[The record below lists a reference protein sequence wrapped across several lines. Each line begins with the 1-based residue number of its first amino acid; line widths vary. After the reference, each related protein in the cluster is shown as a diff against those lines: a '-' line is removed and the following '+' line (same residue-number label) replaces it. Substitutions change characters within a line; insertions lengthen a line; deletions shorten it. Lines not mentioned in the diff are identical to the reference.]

1 MSVKKKKW
9 NDYLWIWTIVYFALG
24 FFNIIFA
31 WLGMIDFMLP
41 CILLN
46 HVWNNDFPDLS
57 SRKWSFFFKRSSDTV
72 LDI

>member
-9 NDYLWIWTIVYFALG
+9 NDYLWIWTIVYFVLG

-41 CILLN
+41 LLIAIFQRKKTFCSSYCGRGRFFILL
-46 HVWNNDFPDLS
+46 
-57 SRKWSFFFKRSSDTV
+57 
-72 LDI
+72 